1 MQQGS
6 RVRLKRSVQVHG
18 WGTVPAGT
26 EGTILSIKPSG
37 EFGVH
42 VTVTG
47 PEEISQALEVQAR
60 SDDLELA

>member
-1 MQQGS
+1 M
-6 RVRLKRSVQVHG
+6 VQVHG

-47 PEEISQALEVQAR
+47 PEEIAQALEIQAR